1 MIYDFLIIGAGISG
15 SAAAYELCSLGTVAI
30 IEAETGPD
38 YHSTGRSAAL
48 YTRNFGGPVVR
59 QINSASYAFFQ
70 NPPPGFCD
78 IPLLTPRGL
87 LTVAGP
93 KDVEKLALIH
103 QQSTPDAPIDMLTT
117 SQACEK
123 APVLRPEFIE
133 AATYEA
139 GVCDIEVS
147 SLHQAYL
154 RAVKAK
160 KCIPTYSMRIE
171 AIERKNGT
179 WHVSAN
185 GQTMTGKTLVNAAGA
200 WADQVAIMAKAAPTG
215 LVAKRRTAIIVDA
228 PQGVDP
234 KLLPAIDFA
243 DSESYLK
250 PEAGKLMASPG
261 DETPIEPQD
270 VQPEEWDIA
279 VIADWLQQRT
289 IIEVHR
295 IEHSWAGLRTFAS
308 DDAPIVGFDPL
319 IEDFFWLAGQGGYG
333 IMMAPALARVTSSL
347 ITSGTIPADLLS
359 LGVNKHSIS
368 PSRFCR

>member
-15 SAAAYELCSLGTVAI
+15 SAAAYELCSLGSVAI

-48 YTRNFGGPVVR
+48 YTRNFGGSVVR
-59 QINSASYAFFQ
+59 KINSASYAFFQ
-70 NPPPGFCD
+70 NPPSGFCD

-87 LTVAGP
+87 LTVGRPEDTA
-93 KDVEKLALIH
+93 KLALIH
-103 QQSTPDAPIDMLTT
+103 EQSTPDAPIEMLTSAQT
-117 SQACEK
+117 CER
-123 APVLRPEFIE
+123 APILRPEFID
-133 AATYEA
+133 AATFEA
-139 GVCDIEVS
+139 GVSDIEVS

-160 KCIPTYSMRIE
+160 KCTPIYSMRIN
-171 AIERKNGT
+171 AIERKNGA

-185 GQTMTGKTLVNAAGA
+185 GQTMIGKTLINAAGA
-200 WADQVAIMAKAAPTG
+200 WADQIAIMAKAAPTG

-228 PQGVDP
+228 PQGVEP
-234 KLLPAIDFA
+234 QQLPAIDFA
-243 DSESYLK
+243 DSESYIK

-261 DETPIEPQD
+261 DETPVEPQD

-289 IIEVHR
+289 IIEIQR
-295 IEHSWAGLRTFAS
+295 IEHSWAGLRTFAR
-308 DDAPIVGFDPL
+308 DDAPIVGFDPN

-333 IMMAPALARVTSSL
+333 IMMSPTLGRVTSSL
-347 ITSGTIPADLLS
+347 ITDGTIPEDLLS

-368 PSRFCR
+368 PSRFGR